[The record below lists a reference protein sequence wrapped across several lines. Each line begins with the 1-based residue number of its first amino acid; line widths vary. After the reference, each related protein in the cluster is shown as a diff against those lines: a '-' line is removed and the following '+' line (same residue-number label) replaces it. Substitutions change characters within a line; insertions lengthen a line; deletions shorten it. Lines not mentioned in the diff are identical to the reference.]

1 MPLWAAGGASSP
13 LSIKGP
19 LNPMNKIFEQAH
31 IGPLTLRNR
40 TIRSAAF
47 ESMCPG
53 HEPSQQ
59 LYDYHTSVARGG
71 IGMTTVAYA
80 AVTESGLSFDRQLV
94 MRPDIVPGLRRLT
107 DGIHAEG
114 AAAGIQ
120 LGHCGNMS
128 HRAICGCTPVGAST
142 GFNLYSPTFVR
153 GLRADEL
160 PDLAKA
166 FGRATRLAMEAG
178 FDSVEI
184 HCGHGYLIDQFINPY
199 FNHRHD
205 AYGGSLEN
213 RMRFMQM
220 CVGEALEAAAGRIA
234 VVCKMNMRDGLK
246 HGIGPEDTSLPVART
261 LQAMGVDALVL
272 SGGLVS
278 ATPMY
283 VMRGELPLT
292 TMTHYMDK
300 WWLKY
305 GIRMGQPIVKQV
317 LTRPVP
323 YREAFFLDDALKFRQ
338 ALPDMTLIY
347 VGGLVSG
354 DKINEVLGHGFEA
367 VQMAR
372 AVLREPDFVN
382 QLRANPHYRS
392 QCRHSNY
399 CIGRMYTLDMRCHQC
414 MQGEPLPKSIQ
425 REIARIEKEQNG

>member
-1 MPLWAAGGASSP
+1 MQ
-13 LSIKGP
+13 
-19 LNPMNKIFEQAH
+19 NKIFEQAQ

-71 IGMTTVAYA
+71 VGMTTVAYA

-94 MRPDIVPGLRRLT
+94 MRPEIIPGLRRLT
-107 DGIHAEG
+107 DGIHSEG

-128 HRAICGCTPVGAST
+128 HKDICGCIPVGACT
-142 GFNLYSPTFVR
+142 GFNLYSPTLVR
-153 GLRADEL
+153 GLRKEEL
-160 PDLAKA
+160 PVLAKQ
-166 FGRATRLAMEAG
+166 FGNAVNLAREAG

-184 HCGHGYLIDQFINPY
+184 HCGHGYLIDQFLNTY
-199 FNHRHD
+199 FNHRKD
-205 AYGGSLEN
+205 EYGGSLEN
-213 RMRFMQM
+213 RMRFMTM
-220 CVGEALEAAAGRIA
+220 CIEEVMKAAKENMA
-234 VVCKMNMRDGLK
+234 VIVKMNMRDGLK
-246 HGIGPEDTSLPVART
+246 HPGTTLDESLQIAKR
-261 LQAMGVDALVL
+261 LQELGVHAIVL

-283 VMRGELPLT
+283 VMRGEMPIK

-305 GIRMGQPIVKQV
+305 GVRACGKMMVP
-317 LTRPVP
+317 TVP
-323 YREAFFLDDALKFRQ
+323 YEEAFFLEDALKFRQ
-338 ALPDMTLIY
+338 ALPDMKFIY
-347 VGGLVSG
+347 VGGLVAG
-354 DKINEVLGHGFEA
+354 DKINEVLSHGFEA

-372 AVLREPDFVN
+372 SLLNEPDFVN
-382 QLRANPHYRS
+382 RLKDDPHHR
-392 QCRHSNY
+392 CGCGHSNY
-399 CIGRMYTLDMRCHQC
+399 CIGRMYTLDMACHKHLE
-414 MQGEPLPKSIQ
+414 EPLPMSLQK
-425 REIARIEKEQNG
+425 EIERIEREQNK

>member
-1 MPLWAAGGASSP
+1 
-13 LSIKGP
+13 
-19 LNPMNKIFEQAH
+19 MNKIFEEAH

-71 IGMTTVAYA
+71 IGMTTIAYA
-80 AVTESGLSFDRQLV
+80 AVTQSGLSFDRQLV
-94 MRPDIVPGLRRLT
+94 MTPEIVPGLRRLT
-107 DGIHAEG
+107 DSIHAEG

-128 HRAICGCTPVGAST
+128 HRSICGCTPVGASN
-142 GFNLYSPTFVR
+142 GFNLYSPTVVR
-153 GLRADEL
+153 GLRKEEL
-160 PDLAKA
+160 PELAKA
-166 FGRATRLAMEAG
+166 FGRAVCLAKEAG

-184 HCGHGYLIDQFINPY
+184 HCGHGYLIDQFLNPF

-205 AYGGSLEN
+205 EYGGSLEN
-213 RMRFMQM
+213 RMRFMTM
-220 CVGEALEAAAGRIA
+220 CVEEALEAAGSDTA
-234 VVCKMNMRDGLK
+234 VICKMNMRDGLK
-246 HGIGPEDTSLPVART
+246 NGVSLEEHSIPVAQR
-261 LQAMGVDALVL
+261 LQQLGVHGLVL

-305 GIRMGQPIVKQV
+305 GIRAGQPIVKHV
-317 LTRPVP
+317 LTKPFP
-323 YREAFFLDDALKFRQ
+323 YREAFFLDDALKFRA

-354 DKINEVLGHGFEA
+354 DKINEVLSHGFEA

-372 AVLREPDFVN
+372 SVLREPDFVN
-382 QLRANPHYRS
+382 KVKADPHYRS

-399 CIGRMYTLDMRCHQC
+399 CIGRMYTLDMKCHQC
-414 MQGEPLPKSIQ
+414 MNGEPLPKSIIK
-425 REIARIEKEQNG
+425 EIERIEREQNG

>member
-1 MPLWAAGGASSP
+1 
-13 LSIKGP
+13 
-19 LNPMNKIFEQAH
+19 MNKIFEEAH

-94 MRPDIVPGLRRLT
+94 MRKEIVPGLRHLT
-107 DGIHAEG
+107 DGIHKEG

-128 HRAICGCTPVGAST
+128 HKDICGCIPVGACN
-142 GFNLYSPTFVR
+142 GFNLYSPTIVR
-153 GLRADEL
+153 GLRKEEL
-160 PDLAKA
+160 APLAKK
-166 FGRATRLAMEAG
+166 FGDAVNLAREAG

-184 HCGHGYLIDQFINPY
+184 HCGHGYLIDQFLNPY
-199 FNHRHD
+199 FNHRKD
-205 AYGGSLEN
+205 EFGGTLEN
-213 RMRFMQM
+213 RMRFMTM
-220 CVGEALEAAAGRIA
+220 CVEEAVKAAGTDMA
-234 VVCKMNMRDGLK
+234 VVAKMNMRDGLK
-246 HGIGPEDTSLPVART
+246 NPGTKFEESIEIARR
-261 LQAMGVDALVL
+261 LQQLGVHAIVL

-283 VMRGELPLT
+283 VMRGEMPIK

-305 GIRMGQPIVKQV
+305 GVRACGKMM
-317 LTRPVP
+317 VP
-323 YREAFFLDDALKFRQ
+323 TVDYQEAFFLEDALKFRE
-338 ALPDMTLIY
+338 AMPDMKFIY
-347 VGGLVSG
+347 VGGLVCG
-354 DKINEVLGHGFEA
+354 DKINEVLSHGFEA

-372 AVLREPDFVN
+372 SVLNEPDFVN
-382 QLRANPHYRS
+382 KLREDEHYR
-392 QCRHSNY
+392 CGCGHSNY
-399 CIGRMYTLDMRCHQC
+399 CIGRMYTIDMACHQHL
-414 MQGEPLPKSIQ
+414 EEELPKSLVK
-425 REIARIEKEQNG
+425 EIERIEREQNRRS

>member
-1 MPLWAAGGASSP
+1 MQ
-13 LSIKGP
+13 
-19 LNPMNKIFEQAH
+19 NKIFEQAQ

-71 IGMTTVAYA
+71 VGMTTVAYA

-94 MRPDIVPGLRRLT
+94 MRPEIIPGLRRLT
-107 DGIHAEG
+107 DGIHSEG

-128 HRAICGCTPVGAST
+128 HKDICGCIPVGACT
-142 GFNLYSPTFVR
+142 GFNLYSPTLVR
-153 GLRADEL
+153 GLRKEEL
-160 PDLAKA
+160 PVLAKQ
-166 FGRATRLAMEAG
+166 FGNAVNLAREAG

-184 HCGHGYLIDQFINPY
+184 HCGHGYLIDQFLNTY
-199 FNHRHD
+199 FNHRKD
-205 AYGGSLEN
+205 EYGGSLEN
-213 RMRFMQM
+213 RMRFMTM
-220 CVGEALEAAAGRIA
+220 CIEEVMKAAKDDMA
-234 VVCKMNMRDGLK
+234 VIVKMNMRDGLK
-246 HGIGPEDTSLPVART
+246 HPGTTLDESLQIAKR
-261 LQAMGVDALVL
+261 LQELGVHAIVL

-283 VMRGELPLT
+283 VMRGEMPIK

-305 GIRMGQPIVKQV
+305 GVRACGKMMVP
-317 LTRPVP
+317 TVP
-323 YREAFFLDDALKFRQ
+323 YEEAFFLEDALKFRQ
-338 ALPDMTLIY
+338 ALPDMKFIY
-347 VGGLVSG
+347 VGGLVAG
-354 DKINEVLGHGFEA
+354 DKINEVLSHGFEA

-372 AVLREPDFVN
+372 SLLNEPDFVN
-382 QLRANPHYRS
+382 RLKDDPHHR
-392 QCRHSNY
+392 CGCGHSNY
-399 CIGRMYTLDMRCHQC
+399 CIGRMYTLDMACHKHLE
-414 MQGEPLPKSIQ
+414 EPLPMSLQK
-425 REIARIEKEQNG
+425 EIERIEREQNKK

>member
-1 MPLWAAGGASSP
+1 MQ
-13 LSIKGP
+13 
-19 LNPMNKIFEQAH
+19 NKIFEQAQ

-71 IGMTTVAYA
+71 VGMTTVAYA

-94 MRPDIVPGLRRLT
+94 MCPEIIPGLRRLT
-107 DGIHAEG
+107 DGIHSEG

-128 HRAICGCTPVGAST
+128 HKDICGCIPVGACT
-142 GFNLYSPTFVR
+142 GFNLYSPTLVR
-153 GLRADEL
+153 GLRKEEL
-160 PDLAKA
+160 PVLAKQ
-166 FGRATRLAMEAG
+166 FGNAVNLAREAG

-184 HCGHGYLIDQFINPY
+184 HCGHGYLIDQFLNTY
-199 FNHRHD
+199 FNHRKD
-205 AYGGSLEN
+205 EYGGSLEN
-213 RMRFMQM
+213 RMRFMTM
-220 CVGEALEAAAGRIA
+220 CIEEVMKAAKNDMA
-234 VVCKMNMRDGLK
+234 VIVKMNMRDGLK
-246 HGIGPEDTSLPVART
+246 HPGTTLDESLQIAKR
-261 LQAMGVDALVL
+261 LQELGVHAIVL

-283 VMRGELPLT
+283 VMRGEMPIK

-305 GIRMGQPIVKQV
+305 GVRACGKMMVP
-317 LTRPVP
+317 TVP
-323 YREAFFLDDALKFRQ
+323 YEEAFFLEDALKFRQ
-338 ALPDMTLIY
+338 ALPDMKFIY
-347 VGGLVSG
+347 VGGLVAG
-354 DKINEVLGHGFEA
+354 DKINEVLSHGFEA

-372 AVLREPDFVN
+372 SLLNEPDFVN
-382 QLRANPHYRS
+382 RLKDDPHHR
-392 QCRHSNY
+392 CGCGHSNY
-399 CIGRMYTLDMRCHQC
+399 CIGRMYTLDMACHKHLE
-414 MQGEPLPKSIQ
+414 EPLPMSLQK
-425 REIARIEKEQNG
+425 EIERIEREQNK